1 ADCRGGGRR
10 SRPPLAVDA
19 AAGPGLSAA
28 AAAGPPRLVPFGGR
42 LVVLV
47 LLQLDLPLLLLL
59 AAALD
64 AAVDVLV
71 AVFQHRPG
79 DHGVL
84 VVAVLVVA
92 LDVDVE
98 VLAHLRDAVR
108 VVELPPH
115 EALADLVL
123 GTLQGRPGAGGHDA
137 PPAPPPEAE
146 RSTTPLPLPE
156 ASGRPARP
164 LREPD
169 GDRSSPRSEPW
180 YGSDL
185 SAAMFRRMSSASS
198 SMPSWKDTRLLRL
211 PSSPS
216 PSSDELDPYP
226 LLRSDRS
233 IPPVDAA
240 CPPLDDDDA
249 ALHTLDPP
257 ETLLPP
263 PRPSMAQRGH
273 DSRSSFHCPV
283 RVDLRR
289 IWTKGWTEHRPR
301 ASHWTVVAGDI
312 VMAASG
318 CGDGP
323 GCDRLA
329 PPPLMLEAAL
339 LRKTGE
345 AAPSGYLSW
354 SWVHAVGTARNSA
367 KPVLPYPA
375 LLPLVNRAPARIQC
389 QSASSAPR
397 TRSFV
402 VRLPPI
408 SDADA
413 RELAGVNCDG
423 VRFTASVRLR
433 IVGLELEFDG
443 RIIAYP
449 SIGGGSAGKAAAVCF
464 ENRKASRIRETR
476 RLGSRKGSQ
485 ATNKND
491 REERLPRN
499 IGPLGRKRVQESLEN
514 RGQKSGREQPRLLLH
529 ELERGHVCVDGGS

>member
-1 ADCRGGGRR
+1 MPSMSSSPGRGTMTSLSCPSSSSLSTSMSRSSLIFGTRFESSSCRLMR
-10 SRPPLAVDA
+10 
-19 AAGPGLSAA
+19 
-28 AAAGPPRLVPFGGR
+28 
-42 LVVLV
+42 
-47 LLQLDLPLLLLL
+47 LLQTLYLGRFRADRAP
-59 AAALD
+59 
-64 AAVDVLV
+64 VDTT
-71 AVFQHRPG
+71 
-79 DHGVL
+79 
-84 VVAVLVVA
+84 
-92 LDVDVE
+92 
-98 VLAHLRDAVR
+98 
-108 VVELPPH
+108 LPP
-115 EALADLVL
+115 
-123 GTLQGRPGAGGHDA
+123 P
-137 PPAPPPEAE
+137 PPPEAE

-169 GDRSSPRSEPW
+169 GERSSPRSEPW

-318 CGDGP
+318 
-323 GCDRLA
+323 
-329 PPPLMLEAAL
+329 
-339 LRKTGE
+339 
-345 AAPSGYLSW
+345 W
-354 SWVHAVGTARNSA
+354 
-367 KPVLPYPA
+367 
-375 LLPLVNRAPARIQC
+375 
-389 QSASSAPR
+389 
-397 TRSFV
+397 
-402 VRLPPI
+402 
-408 SDADA
+408 
-413 RELAGVNCDG
+413 
-423 VRFTASVRLR
+423 
-433 IVGLELEFDG
+433 
-443 RIIAYP
+443 
-449 SIGGGSAGKAAAVCF
+449 
-464 ENRKASRIRETR
+464 
-476 RLGSRKGSQ
+476 
-485 ATNKND
+485 
-491 REERLPRN
+491 
-499 IGPLGRKRVQESLEN
+499 
-514 RGQKSGREQPRLLLH
+514 
-529 ELERGHVCVDGGS
+529 